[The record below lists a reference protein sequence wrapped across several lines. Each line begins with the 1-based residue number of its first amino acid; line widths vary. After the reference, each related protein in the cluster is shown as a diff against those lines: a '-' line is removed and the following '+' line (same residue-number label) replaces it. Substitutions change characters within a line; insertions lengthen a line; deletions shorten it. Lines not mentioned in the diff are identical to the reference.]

1 MNCNTP
7 IVFCHGLL
15 GWGEGELFGYP
26 YFVSA
31 TELKKQLQDKVP
43 PFIFTSTGPVSSL
56 HDQACELFFQLKG
69 GLTDYGEEHSK
80 KFNHK
85 RYSRFYGDEGD
96 YCLPEIKEKST
107 KYGGKALY
115 PEWNKEN
122 PLDFV
127 GHSMGAPLLTT
138 LQQMLADDY
147 FNKCC
152 GFNEHTDSSWIHS
165 ISTVSGAHN
174 GSQLTWF
181 LGADEETGAL
191 SSNSKVILF
200 LCTII
205 KVYGMFQ
212 DRSHRKNYI
221 YDLHLDQWDLENTKD
236 YSKIFKKLADKNKNF
251 YDGED
256 WAMYDLT
263 PNSMEK
269 HNTNIKEYKDTWYF
283 SYLSKS
289 TFSLLGFLE
298 LFIPFVCHIFL
309 GPSALVIG
317 NYKVKNERW
326 KSVVKKWHKN
336 DGMCP
341 TEGQKY
347 PYIGR
352 SESPKFVNVFKSRN
366 KDNMQKGVWNIV
378 NSSFIDHAE
387 PAMCPHKCMKKKDIK
402 FYNNLIKIILDTRA

>member
-1 MNCNTP
+1 MNYKTP

-85 RYSRFYGDEGD
+85 RYSRFYGEVGD

-152 GFNEHTDSSWIHS
+152 GFKEHTDSSWIHS
-165 ISTVSGAHN
+165 ISTVSGVHN

-181 LGADEETGAL
+181 LGASEETGVLKDNA
-191 SSNSKVILF
+191 KVVNF
-200 LCTII
+200 LCKLIEKI
-205 KVYGMFQ
+205 GKYQ
-212 DRSHRKNYI
+212 NKCRRENYI
-221 YDLHLDQWDLENTKD
+221 YDLHLDQWDLGDEKN
-236 YSKIFKKLADKNKNF
+236 YSALIKKIAETNAQF
-251 YDGED
+251 YDEED

-263 PNSMEK
+263 PNSMEN
-269 HNTNIKEYKDTWYF
+269 HNKGIKEYKDTWYF

-289 TFSLLGFLE
+289 TFSFFRIVELCIPIICHWFLW
-298 LFIPFVCHIFL
+298 LTAFAV
-309 GPSALVIG
+309 G
-317 NYKVKNERW
+317 NYKVKNQKW
-326 KSVVKKWHKN
+326 KKITKRWHKN

-341 TEGQKY
+341 TEGQRF

-352 SESPKFVNVFKSRN
+352 DKESIQQQYYKSGCL
-366 KDNMQKGVWNIV
+366 QKGVWNV
-378 NSSFIDHAE
+378 MKTNRFMDHAE
-387 PAMCPHKCMKKKDIK
+387 PAMLPHFCMKKKDIK
-402 FYNNLIKIILDTRA
+402 FYNNIIKIILDTRV